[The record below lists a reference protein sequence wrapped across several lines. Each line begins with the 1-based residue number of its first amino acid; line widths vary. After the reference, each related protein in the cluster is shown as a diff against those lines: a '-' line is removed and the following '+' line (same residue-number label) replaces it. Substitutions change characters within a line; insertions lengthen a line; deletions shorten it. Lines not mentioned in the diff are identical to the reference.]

1 MCLDNFLDDLVD
13 RFDCR
18 LPKGID
24 SSARNFTEVNGTTDG
39 VGYILGATK
48 PLVRLE
54 QRPIS
59 KTRLIKYSGEMCE
72 TTNPSRR
79 MIPFRFCKRD
89 ATELLILERV

>member
-24 SSARNFTEVNGTTDG
+24 SSARDFTEVYSTTDG
-39 VGYILGATK
+39 VGDILRTTK

-54 QRPIS
+54 QRP
-59 KTRLIKYSGEMCE
+59 K
-72 TTNPSRR
+72 SRTKL
-79 MIPFRFCKRD
+79 MEVF
-89 ATELLILERV
+89 